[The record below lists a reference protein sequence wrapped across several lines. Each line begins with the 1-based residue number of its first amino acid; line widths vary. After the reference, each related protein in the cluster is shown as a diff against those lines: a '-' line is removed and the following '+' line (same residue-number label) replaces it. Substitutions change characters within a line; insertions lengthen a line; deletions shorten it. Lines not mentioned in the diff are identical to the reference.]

1 MSAVAPPPPVA
12 PSSTITVAP
21 SQLYNLG
28 GRKPISSTAPSGSSA
43 SKPAKAVAK
52 AEPKAA
58 PAKPAVKETVASAP
72 EPAPA
77 AVEPAAPAAAPAAYD
92 DPALLARPVRKGEP
106 AADADGGTPSPQ
118 SSATPSA
125 GSLGGDSKAV
135 DVIPVS
141 APGTAVQ
148 LDGRFSS

>member
-21 SQLYNLG
+21 SQMYNLG
-28 GRKPISSTAPSGSSA
+28 GRKPVSSTAPSGTSA
-43 SKPAKAVAK
+43 RKPATAVAK

-72 EPAPA
+72 EPAAPA
-77 AVEPAAPAAAPAAYD
+77 AVEPAAPAAPATYD
-92 DPALLARPVRKGEP
+92 DPAMLARPVRKGEP
-106 AADADGGTPSPQ
+106 AADAVGGAPSPQ
-118 SSATPSA
+118 SSAAPAA
-125 GSLGGDSKAV
+125 GNLGGDSKAV
-135 DVIPVS
+135 DVVPVS

-148 LDGRFSS
+148 FDGRFSS